1 VDPAPR
7 GDALSAP
14 RVSAETVELRDGSR
28 VRLRPIEPGDEKL
41 LQGLLDHMS
50 LEDIRLRFFA
60 PLRHLGAALAHQ
72 LSNPDPLRDIA
83 LAALPLAGEEILG
96 VGRLAAD
103 SALRRA
109 EYALAV
115 RTDMKG
121 HGLGFILLTRLLD
134 YARARGIAEIW
145 GDVLRENEAMLR
157 MCRELGFA
165 VSDHPDEAHLYRVTR
180 RL

>member
-1 VDPAPR
+1 
-7 GDALSAP
+7 
-14 RVSAETVELRDGSR
+14 
-28 VRLRPIEPGDEKL
+28 VRLRPIEPADEPL
-41 LQGLLDHMS
+41 LQDLLDHMS

-83 LAALPLAGEEILG
+83 LAASPLAGEEILG

-103 SALRRA
+103 STLRRA

-121 HGLGFILLTRLLD
+121 HGLGFVLLTHLLD
-134 YARARGIAEIW
+134 HARMRGITEIW
-145 GDVLRENEAMLR
+145 GDVMRENEAMLQ
-157 MCRELGFA
+157 MCRELGFVA
-165 VSDHPDEAHLYRVTR
+165 ADHPDEGHLYRVTR